1 MISIKLSDIMGKRK
15 LKISQIEKDTGI
27 SRPTLT
33 ALYYEKSKGITFE
46 TLNRLCEYFKI
57 DVSDIIKFEG
67 GNDGIQ

>member
-67 GNDGIQ
+67 GNNGIQ

>member
-1 MISIKLSDIMGKRK
+1 MISIKLSDIMGKNK
-15 LKISQIEKDTGI
+15 IKISQIEKDTGI

-57 DVSDIIKFEG
+57 DVSEIIKFEG
-67 GNDGIQ
+67 DNNGIQ

>member
-46 TLNRLCEYFKI
+46 TLNRLCEYFKV
-57 DVSDIIKFEG
+57 DVSEIIKFEG
-67 GNDGIQ
+67 DNNAVQ